1 MTAFADIA
9 YEIADLLADNGFGTL
24 GTDIMVGQMDAE
36 KNGVY
41 IISTGGTANNYVPMK
56 QSVIDIYSKNTSAK
70 DGIAKL
76 RDILNFLDRLHS
88 TNLQYNYIYSILTLS
103 TIETVQRDN
112 EYAKIMKVTLEVTH
126 RDKAL
131 IS

>member
-1 MTAFADIA
+1 
-9 YEIADLLADNGFGTL
+9 
-24 GTDIMVGQMDAE
+24 MDAE
-36 KNGVY
+36 KNGIF
-41 IISTGGTANNYVPMK
+41 IISTGGLANNYVPMK

-88 TNLQYNYIYSILTLS
+88 TNLQYNYVYSILTLS

-112 EYAKIMKVTLEVTH
+112 EYAKIMKITLEVTH